1 MKKNHPATLICLPVQ
16 DQNEF
21 TSKKSIRQ
29 KKYTT
34 NCNIAGWEGG
44 GVKKSEHMGEE
55 GI

>member
-21 TSKKSIRQ
+21 ASTKSLRQ
-29 KKYTT
+29 
-34 NCNIAGWEGG
+34 IVILQGG